1 MSLIKILILSLSVC
15 LSSWLY
21 CVNENA
27 GTTGF
32 NNLQVIYSARAMG
45 MARAMTGVT
54 ESIEGLQFNPAAILK
69 IDEKI
74 LSSTFNSY
82 LVDSNGGSIQ
92 LLFPRSET
100 TTVGLMIN
108 YLNFGQIDRT
118 AVTQNNEYLDLD
130 DTFGASNII
139 AGASIAK
146 MMNPAIDMGVTLKY
160 IYDQIDSYSA
170 SAVMIDAGL
179 IHHPMNEKIQVGLA
193 IRNLGKQ
200 VTYYTDKD
208 YEEGLP
214 FTFAA
219 GLSYQINPKLLGTLD
234 ISKPKGSN
242 LAGKFVVEYQ
252 LNPMLDLRGGFNS
265 NSADWKTGGTLD
277 WTSGFTFGAGFNW
290 TNYQLDYGLASYGDL
305 GFVNQVSLMYKY

>member
-1 MSLIKILILSLSVC
+1 MSLIKILTLSLLLCSVG
-15 LSSWLY
+15 LLFS
-21 CVNENA
+21 VNENA

-69 IDEKI
+69 IDEKTAA
-74 LSSTFNSY
+74 STFSSY
-82 LVDSNGGSIQ
+82 LVESNGGAVHF
-92 LLFPRSET
+92 LLPRSET
-100 TTVGLMIN
+100 MTVGFMLN

-118 AVTQNNEYLDLD
+118 SVTQNNEYLDLD
-130 DTFGASNII
+130 DEFGASNII
-139 AGASIAK
+139 LGATAAK
-146 MMNPAIDMGVTLKY
+146 MMNPAIDLGITLKY

-179 IHHPMNEKIQVGLA
+179 IHHPMNEKIKVGLS

-219 GLSYQINPKLLGTLD
+219 GLSYQVNPKLFATMD
-234 ISKPKGSN
+234 ISKPKSSN
-242 LAGKFVVEYQ
+242 LTGKFGAEYH
-252 LNPMLDLRGGFNS
+252 LNPSLDLRAGYNS
-265 NSADWKTGGTLD
+265 NSADWKTGGTMD
-277 WTSGFTFGAGFNW
+277 WTSGMTFGAGFNW
-290 TNYQLDYGLASYGDL
+290 MNYKLDYGIASYGDL
-305 GFVNQVSLMYKY
+305 GFVNQVSLLYKF